1 MNTVFMY
8 NMMLSSLNDPTNRQY
23 YNFLVPSYYPIQNN
37 VNYNQLYSYR
47 LDLFG
52 PSSAAI
58 QLTSFYLVLQSPS
71 NSDVAAS
78 LNVSNTR
85 GLSSGQVL
93 SSSSFLNGAIQIR

>member
-1 MNTVFMY
+1 MYGNKFTDPALYQFYNTSDAALQMKVVNQDLVISMNTVFMY

-23 YNFLVPSYYPIQNN
+23 YNFLVPSYYPVQNN

-58 QLTSFYLVLQSPS
+58 
-71 NSDVAAS
+71 
-78 LNVSNTR
+78 
-85 GLSSGQVL
+85 
-93 SSSSFLNGAIQIR
+93 